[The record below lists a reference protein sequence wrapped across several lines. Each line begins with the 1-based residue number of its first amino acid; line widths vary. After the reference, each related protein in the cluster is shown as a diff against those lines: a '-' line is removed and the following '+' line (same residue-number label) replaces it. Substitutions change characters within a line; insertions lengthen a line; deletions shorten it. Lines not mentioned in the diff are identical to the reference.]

1 MDGTKVGRAGGMEG
15 MENLNE
21 LVSHVVRNRL
31 HEDRTRNFVRRET
44 A

>member
-1 MDGTKVGRAGGMEG
+1 MDGTKVGRAGGI
-15 MENLNE
+15 ENSDQ

-31 HEDRTRNFVRRET
+31 PKDRTRNFVRRET